1 MTLVTASVTIAAAP
15 DRVWQVVMD
24 PRRLH
29 EWVTIHRRLDDADDG
44 PPREGFRVD
53 QTLALA
59 GAPFKVHW
67 TLEEHDPP
75 WHATWK
81 GRGPARSRART
92 TYRLTEER
100 HDRTCFEYENEF
112 RPPGGPLGAI
122 AARALVSGISQRE
135 ANRTLQRLKA
145 LLERSSRQ

>member
-15 DRVWQVVMD
+15 ERVWQVVMD

-29 EWVTIHRRLDDADDG
+29 EWVTIHRRLDDVDEG
-44 PPREGFRVD
+44 PPRAGFRVD

-67 TLEEHDPP
+67 TLQEHNRPR
-75 WHATWK
+75 HATWE

-92 TYRLTEER
+92 TFRLTEDG
-100 HDRTCFEYENEF
+100 HGHTVFEYENEF

-145 LLERSSRQ
+145 LLERGSRQ